1 MYRVASQ
8 LVRGKA
14 EEELRVVRRVTSV
27 LQVGV
32 DQQYKVTCGSCWNLV
47 VVVVVEAHS
56 SVCKHDCG
64 RN

>member
-14 EEELRVVRRVTSV
+14 EEELRVVRRVTSI

-32 DQQYKVTCGSCWNLV
+32 DQQYKVTCGSCWDLV
-47 VVVVVEAHS
+47 VVVVGAHS
-56 SVCKHDCG
+56 SV
-64 RN
+64 